1 MTRFAIAVFTFI
13 SLAGSALAQPAPG
26 GARFCHQYASIIA
39 GIAGDA
45 IRRNPSCQD
54 FSKGVHANYQM
65 HYSWCMRTPRPE
77 VEGADNHIRQLI
89 NRCAPPRRSGPPPQ
103 QGPGGARFCQQYAS
117 STADVAAEA
126 IRRNPSCQDF
136 SKGVHGNYQMHYTWC
151 MRTPRPEVEGAADHI
166 RQLANRCAPPRRNP
180 VNSGAN
186 RGGPPPQQG
195 PGGARFCQQYA
206 SSTADVAAEAIRQN
220 PSCQDFSKGVHANY
234 QMHYTWCM
242 RTPRA
247 EVEGAADHIRQLA
260 NRCAP
265 PRRGPGNSGANRGG
279 PPPQQGAGPFGRVW
293 HESEAGW
300 QGTWIRIGN
309 SNAFKATWTHP
320 TAGVVRA
327 DLTINIMGN
336 RVAVIRRDTFGPA
349 VGKGC
354 RYKGTMQGN
363 VVSGQYD
370 CDWARGF
377 HPWSARIN

>member
-166 RQLANRCAPPRRNP
+166 RQLANRCAPPRR
-180 VNSGAN
+180 
-186 RGGPPPQQG
+186 
-195 PGGARFCQQYA
+195 
-206 SSTADVAAEAIRQN
+206 
-220 PSCQDFSKGVHANY
+220 
-234 QMHYTWCM
+234 
-242 RTPRA
+242 
-247 EVEGAADHIRQLA
+247 
-260 NRCAP
+260 
-265 PRRGPGNSGANRGG
+265 GPGNSGANRGG